1 MRLSTQSRYGV
12 RAVFDIAYHS
22 EGLETQVKDISR
34 RQGISPRYLE
44 QIFQKL
50 KKGGIVGSKRGPL
63 GGYFLNKKPEE
74 IAVGQIIR
82 VTEGSLN
89 PVFCLD
95 PKDAEKGKPC
105 DRRGECVTRII
116 WNEAGNKLKEYFDS
130 ITIKDLCAMAE
141 KMGLKKELGHRFMY
155 FI

>member
-12 RAVFDIAYHS
+12 RALFDIAYHS

-50 KKGGIVGSKRGPL
+50 KKSGILGSKRGPS

-74 IAVGQIIR
+74 ITIGEVIR
-82 VTEGSLN
+82 ITEGN
-89 PVFCLD
+89 IAPVLCID
-95 PKDAEKGKPC
+95 PEDKSQPC
-105 DRRGECVTRII
+105 GRSGECVTQVI
-116 WNEAGNKLKEYFDS
+116 WNEAGNRLKEYFDS
-130 ITIKDLCAMAE
+130 VTVKDLCQMARN
-141 KMGLKKELGHRFMY
+141 MGLKKELDQRFMY
-155 FI
+155 YI

>member
-50 KKGGIVGSKRGPL
+50 KKAGIVNSKRGPS
-63 GGYFLNKKPEE
+63 GGYYLNKQPDH
-74 IAVGQIIR
+74 IAVGDIVR
-82 VTEGSLN
+82 VTEGGIEPVLCLN
-89 PVFCLD
+89 PED
-95 PKDAEKGKPC
+95 SSKPC
-105 DRRGECVTRII
+105 DRLGECVTRLV
-116 WNEAGNKLKEYFDS
+116 WTEAGKRLIEYFDS
-130 ITIKDLCAMAE
+130 VTIRDLCKMAQ
-141 KMGLKKELGHRFMY
+141 KMGLKKELDQRFMY
-155 FI
+155 YI